1 MKKINYF
8 IYFFLIIF
16 MFSGCAIGGVVRTGK
31 DTYMISGS
39 TSTPFS
45 KGATVLAKLYRI
57 GNEHCISKNK
67 QLYSMKSECGNWA
80 PFVRWST
87 AELTFKCLSEDDSRL
102 REDADESDIELEDSV
117 EFKIKTL
124 SKLLSEGLITQ
135 DDCEEQKKKILDN
148 YSDK

>member
-1 MKKINYF
+1 
-8 IYFFLIIF
+8 
-16 MFSGCAIGGVVRTGK
+16 
-31 DTYMISGS
+31 
-39 TSTPFS
+39 
-45 KGATVLAKLYRI
+45 
-57 GNEHCISKNK
+57 
-67 QLYSMKSECGNWA
+67 MKSECGNWA

-135 DDCEEQKKKILDN
+135 DDFEEQKKKILDN